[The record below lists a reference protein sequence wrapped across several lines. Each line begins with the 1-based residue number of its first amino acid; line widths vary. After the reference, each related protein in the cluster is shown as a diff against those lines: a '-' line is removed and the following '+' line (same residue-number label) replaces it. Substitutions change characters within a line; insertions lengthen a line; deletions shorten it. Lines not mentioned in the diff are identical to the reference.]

1 MGSLSLEKRQAKF
14 EDFKTRLSQWSEK
27 WSPLVTALLMPDAST
42 PEHVGQALDVLERV
56 FLHLK
61 DAHSLQHRVK
71 RIGDNIADLES
82 RASQLIATLDPSLA
96 ILSPPAAIACLHSQ
110 CVETGKAETERDTLE
125 AQNNEFDT
133 THVDGVVYD
142 DGNRLR
148 GHTNT

>member
-1 MGSLSLEKRQAKF
+1 MHLREFGAPTNLGESRSIIIKLSLAVPKEAEEQRRAIRELGKQSGSLSLEKRQAKF

-71 RIGDNIADLES
+71 GLVTTLRTL
-82 RASQLIATLDPSLA
+82 RAER
-96 ILSPPAAIACLHSQ
+96 LS
-110 CVETGKAETERDTLE
+110 
-125 AQNNEFDT
+125 
-133 THVDGVVYD
+133 
-142 DGNRLR
+142 
-148 GHTNT
+148 